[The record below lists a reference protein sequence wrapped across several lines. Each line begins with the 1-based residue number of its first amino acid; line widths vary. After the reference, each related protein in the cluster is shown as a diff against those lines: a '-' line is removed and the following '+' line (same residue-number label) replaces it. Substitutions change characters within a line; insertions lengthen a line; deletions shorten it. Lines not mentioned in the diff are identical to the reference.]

1 MEIFLFAASSLS
13 CPSLTSEPHAQLEIV
28 RPGRNDSDEFSIGT
42 VVQMTCTE
50 GYRLNV
56 GNRTVRCNRGHWK
69 PNRNQIETEK
79 KKLGSREI
87 VEHKIERGITRSL
100 FRWKLWSV
108 GRSVGWLVDFLWFC
122 FGGLQER
129 K

>member
-1 MEIFLFAASSLS
+1 MPIQS
-13 CPSLTSEPHAQLEIV
+13 
-28 RPGRNDSDEFSIGT
+28 GT
-42 VVQMTCTE
+42 ICCRYVVVVVVVVVE
-50 GYRLNV
+50 YLG
-56 GNRTVRCNRGHWK
+56 NRGHWK

-129 K
+129 KDRE